1 MKALSKVIEKASQ
14 DQKYAE
20 EMARKYLKVGNGGEI
35 RGEDKADVWRDLLT
49 DFADSPEELAR
60 MVADSTSVTAAR
72 TWTTATTATFTCAFL
87 GPAGPLTVTT
97 ITTVTTIATQE
108 A

>member
-1 MKALSKVIEKASQ
+1 MKAIAKVLEKASQ

-20 EMARKYLKVGNGGEI
+20 DMARKYLKVGNGGEI
-35 RGEDKADVWRDLLT
+35 RGEDKADAWRDLLS

-60 MVADSTSVTAAR
+60 MVADSTSVTARR

-87 GPAGPLTVTT
+87 GPVGPVTVTT
-97 ITTVTTIATQE
+97 ITTTIAVQE